1 MASTNTITQ
10 TSPKVAGATEIMA
23 NEVLAGVTFQKFKNV
38 PATRDKFRMWNGSTT
53 GMIQAYSDSPSE
65 TGGVTVSDEEFTI
78 VKKSVFHAVPYDKF
92 KDTEFNLSISNLKA
106 QGLPSDFVAFVARD
120 TGAKASEL
128 AENEIWNSEGGL
140 TGDPTGLEGIRAL
153 IRTNLTAASKIDQ
166 IITGTTANDDP
177 TDSTKINAIL
187 GRVVGAL
194 PKELVAAKAKLRI
207 YMNQTV
213 NDAYYRFLSGVAATN
228 IPQNNALVYQNYTI
242 EIIPNLSDAA
252 IVVAKPENIN
262 VSLAVSGDL
271 TALDVIDMYA
281 LGGGNKARIVG
292 NWGYGVGIAT
302 TDFALFE
309 YNPA

>member
-53 GMIQAYSDSPSE
+53 GMIQAYSDSPTE

-106 QGLPSDFVAFVARD
+106 QGLPNDFVAFVAQD

-153 IRTNLTAASKIDQ
+153 VRTNLTAASKTSQ
-166 IITGTTANDDP
+166 IVTSTTLDP
-177 TDSTKINAIL
+177 TDAAEIDDVLA
-187 GRVVGAL
+187 AL
-194 PKELVAAKAKLRI
+194 VATFPKEIVAKKDKFRI

-213 NDAYYRFLSGVAATN
+213 NDAYYRYLSGVAATN

-309 YNPA
+309 YDPA

>member
-38 PATRDKFRMWNGSTT
+38 PATRDKFRMWNGSTS

-65 TGGVTVSDEEFTI
+65 TGGVTVADEEFTI
-78 VKKSVFHAVPYDKF
+78 TKKSVFHAVPYDKF

-153 IRTNLTAASKIDQ
+153 IRTNLTAASKTAQ
-166 IITGTTANDDP
+166 IVTSTTLDP
-177 TDSTKINAIL
+177 TDATKIDDVLA
-187 GRVVGAL
+187 AL
-194 PKELVAAKAKLRI
+194 VATFPKEIVANKAKFRI

-228 IPQNNALVYQNYTI
+228 IPQNNALVYQNYVI

-271 TALDVIDMYA
+271 TALDVIDMYM

-309 YNPA
+309 YSPA

>member
-23 NEVLAGVTFQKFKNV
+23 NEILEGVTFQKFKNV
-38 PATRDKFRMWNGSTT
+38 PATRDKFRMWNGSTNS
-53 GMIQAYSDSPSE
+53 MIQTYSDAPTE
-65 TGGVTVSDEEFTI
+65 TGGASVTDEEFTI
-78 VKKSVFHAVPYDKF
+78 VKKSVFHGVPYDKF

-106 QGLPSDFVAFVARD
+106 QGLPPEFVAFVAAD
-120 TGAKASEL
+120 TGSKASEV
-128 AENEIWNSEGGL
+128 AEDEIWNSEGGL

-153 IRTNLTAASKIDQ
+153 IRTNLTAASKTSQ
-166 IITGTTANDDP
+166 IVTSTTLDP
-177 TDSTKINAIL
+177 TDAAEIDDVLAALVAT
-187 GRVVGAL
+187 L
-194 PKELVAAKAKLRI
+194 PKEIVGKKDRFRI

-213 NDAYYRFLSGVAATN
+213 NDAYYRYLSGVASTN
-228 IPQNNALVYQNYTI
+228 IPQNNALVYQNYVI
-242 EIIPNLSDAA
+242 EIIPNLSDAS

-271 TALDVIDMYA
+271 TALDVIDMYM

>member
-38 PATRDKFRMWNGSTT
+38 PATRDKFRMWNGSTS
-53 GMIQAYSDSPSE
+53 GMIQDYSDSPTE
-65 TGGVTVSDEEFTI
+65 TGGVTVADEEFTI
-78 VKKSVFHAVPYDKF
+78 TKKSVFHAVPYDKF
-92 KDTEFNLSISNLKA
+92 KDTEFNLSISNLKS

-153 IRTNLTAASKIDQ
+153 IRTNLTAASKTSQ
-166 IITGTTANDDP
+166 IVTSTTLDP
-177 TDSTKINAIL
+177 TDAAEIDDVLA
-187 GRVVGAL
+187 AL
-194 PKELVAAKAKLRI
+194 VATFPKEIVANKAKFRI

-213 NDAYYRFLSGVAATN
+213 NDAYYRYLSGVAATN

>member
-38 PATRDKFRMWNGSTT
+38 PATRDKFRMWNGSTS

-65 TGGVTVSDEEFTI
+65 TGGVTVADEEFTI
-78 VKKSVFHAVPYDKF
+78 TKKSVFHAVPYDKF

-153 IRTNLTAASKIDQ
+153 IRTNLTAASKTSQ
-166 IITGTTANDDP
+166 IVTSTTLDP
-177 TDSTKINAIL
+177 TDAAEIDDVLA
-187 GRVVGAL
+187 AL
-194 PKELVAAKAKLRI
+194 VATFPKEIVANKAKFRI

-213 NDAYYRFLSGVAATN
+213 NDAYYRYLSGVAATN

-271 TALDVIDMYA
+271 TALDVIDMYM

-309 YNPA
+309 YSPA

>member
-38 PATRDKFRMWNGSTT
+38 PATRDKFRMWNGSTS
-53 GMIQAYSDSPSE
+53 GMIQDYSDSPTE
-65 TGGVTVSDEEFTI
+65 TGGVTVADEEFTI
-78 VKKSVFHAVPYDKF
+78 TKKSVFHAVPYDKF
-92 KDTEFNLSISNLKA
+92 KDTEFNLSISNLKS

-153 IRTNLTAASKIDQ
+153 IRTNLTAASKTSQ
-166 IITGTTANDDP
+166 IVTSTTLDP
-177 TDSTKINAIL
+177 TDAAEIDDVLA
-187 GRVVGAL
+187 AL
-194 PKELVAAKAKLRI
+194 VATFPKEIVANKAKFRI

>member
-38 PATRDKFRMWNGSTT
+38 PATRDKFRMWNGSTS

-65 TGGVTVSDEEFTI
+65 TGGVTVADEEFTI
-78 VKKSVFHAVPYDKF
+78 TKKSVFHAVPYDKF

-153 IRTNLTAASKIDQ
+153 IRTNLTAASKTSQ
-166 IITGTTANDDP
+166 IVTSTTLDP
-177 TDSTKINAIL
+177 TDATEIDDVLA
-187 GRVVGAL
+187 AL
-194 PKELVAAKAKLRI
+194 VATFPKEIVANKAKFRI

-228 IPQNNALVYQNYTI
+228 IPQNNALVYQNYVI

-271 TALDVIDMYA
+271 TALDVIDMYM

-309 YNPA
+309 YSPA